1 MSSKYEELTKD
12 LNSAEECSQKIA
24 EINKKF
30 RMTMYGVMVCVL
42 LYLIALFAIKNTTLV
57 LIICIPMII
66 LAVMNNRYGKQIR
79 MIAQKRQEFR
89 DAENRLKEQ
98 NPEAAEGDIIELPVE
113 DIKETMSNVKSL
125 NDLPKD
131 YTVLDQVMINNN
143 PAAHIIVSPYGVAV
157 VDEVDRTDDL
167 KAVLQG
173 LEIDAPVFWYA
184 PVSDDELLD
193 LAARI
198 QSPRTVVLTEQEIY
212 KILYRLNGL
221 A

>member
-89 DAENRLKEQ
+89 DAENRIKAQ
-98 NPEAAEGDIIELPVE
+98 NPDAAEGDIIELPVE

-167 KAVLQG
+167 KGVLQG